1 LSRLPGAALPI
12 GNSRTTHVVAV
23 LGVVLLLGGLGHS
36 AGVTRLYMT
45 TGVPDANR
53 IMLDLWVAEA
63 QLLGGGLFL
72 AAFRSAR
79 RRLPWRVSA
88 TFGALTIIGFTVP
101 ILPVLFVRAPVIFRI
116 PAIIYLLSSVFILA
130 GLARSK
136 RQGVTQTG

>member
-1 LSRLPGAALPI
+1 MSGLPGAAPPI

-23 LGVVLLLGGLGHS
+23 LGVVLLLGGFGHA

-72 AAFRSAR
+72 AAFEARGEGSPGERISDRPAECRSIE
-79 RRLPWRVSA
+79 RL
-88 TFGALTIIGFTVP
+88 
-101 ILPVLFVRAPVIFRI
+101 
-116 PAIIYLLSSVFILA
+116 
-130 GLARSK
+130 
-136 RQGVTQTG
+136 QQ